1 MTNAPA
7 KRVRYRTYVDG
18 FDENLNGGIP
28 QGHTVIV
35 AGAAGTMKSSLA
47 YHILH
52 MNAKRDGVNG
62 LYISLEQSKQS
73 LVRQMEGLGLK
84 GDTLGRLEVLDLG
97 EIRRKSEG
105 AQFMDTFRFAVNET
119 KKRLNYELLV
129 IDSLGALEMISATTR
144 PREELYRLMEWLRS
158 MEVTSI
164 MISEMPVGNYT
175 SYGLH
180 DVDFLVDGIIHLK
193 MVEVTDTEVQRRI
206 RCVKMRETDHSN
218 NYFSFFRNE
227 RGFAVT
233 RAITDF

>member
-1 MTNAPA
+1 MTEGPA

-62 LYISLEQSKQS
+62 LYISLEQSKQI
-73 LVRQMEGLGLK
+73 LTRQMEGLGLK

-119 KKRLNYELLV
+119 KKRMNYELMV
-129 IDSLGALEMISATTR
+129 VDSLGALEMISATTR
-144 PREELYRLMEWLRS
+144 PREELYRLLEWLRA
-158 MEVTSI
+158 MEVTALL
-164 MISEMPVGNYT
+164 IS
-175 SYGLH
+175 
-180 DVDFLVDGIIHLK
+180 
-193 MVEVTDTEVQRRI
+193 
-206 RCVKMRETDHSN
+206 
-218 NYFSFFRNE
+218 
-227 RGFAVT
+227 
-233 RAITDF
+233 

>member
-1 MTNAPA
+1 MTNGPA

-47 YHILH
+47 YHILF

-62 LYISLEQSKQS
+62 LYISLEQGKTS
-73 LVRQMEGLGLK
+73 LARQMDGLGLK

-119 KKRLNYELLV
+119 KKRLNYELVV
-129 IDSLGALEMISATTR
+129 IDSLGALEMISNTTR
-144 PREELYRLMEWLRS
+144 PREELYRLLEWLRS
-158 MEVTSI
+158 MEVTALL
-164 MISEMPVGNYT
+164 ISEMPVGAYT

-193 MVEVTDTEVQRRI
+193 MVEVSDTEVQRRI
-206 RCVKMRETDHSN
+206 RCVKMRETDHSS

-233 RAITDF
+233 RAISDF

>member
-1 MTNAPA
+1 MTEGPA

-73 LVRQMEGLGLK
+73 LTRQMEGLGLK

-119 KKRLNYELLV
+119 KKRMNYELMV
-129 IDSLGALEMISATTR
+129 VDSLGALEMISATTR
-144 PREELYRLMEWLRS
+144 PREELYRLLEWLRA
-158 MEVTSI
+158 MEVTALL
-164 MISEMPVGNYT
+164 ISEMPVGNYT

-180 DVDFLVDGIIHLK
+180 DADFLVDGIIHLK
-193 MVEVTDTEVQRRI
+193 MIEVTDTEVQRRI